1 MKVVSKKNCGVCITV
16 KSILKKKSIQYTE
29 FFPESDEGKIILNTV
44 KSKDL
49 PVLVLDDG
57 TSYCGMD
64 AYKYAKS
71 L

>member
-1 MKVVSKKNCGVCITV
+1 MKLVSKKSCGVCITV
-16 KSILKKKSIQYTE
+16 KTMLQKKKIKYTE
-29 FFPESDEGKIILNTV
+29 FTPESEEGTIILNSV

-64 AYKYAKS
+64 AYKYVKS
-71 L
+71 I